1 MVERTAQ
8 DRTRGRRRARAL
20 FSPRQNRGQGE
31 ARDGGTP
38 QSHER
43 RARLACRLANEPE
56 SFETI
61 AGAFAEDPRVILRR
75 GDPDNGIDR

>member
-1 MVERTAQ
+1 LIERTEH
-8 DRTRGRRRARAL
+8 RTRPHTRAR
-20 FSPRQNRGQGE
+20 FFRQGE

-43 RARLACRLANEPE
+43 RARLARRFANEPE